1 MKLMA
6 CVEFVADKRS
16 KALFAD
22 AVNIGERI
30 HRRAQDKGLL
40 VRPIMH
46 LNVMSPPLI
55 ITHAQVDEIVEVLRQ
70 CIVETATELRREGL
84 YSGT

>member
-6 CVEFVADKRS
+6 CVEFVSNKQT
-16 KALFAD
+16 KALFPD
-22 AVNIGERI
+22 EVNIGERI
-30 HRRAQDKGLL
+30 HVRAQAKGLL

-55 ITHAQVDEIVEVLRQ
+55 INRQQVEQLFGTIADVLRTLQ
-70 CIVETATELRREGL
+70 
-84 YSGT
+84 